1 MSGSALRALA
11 VMLSI
16 AMLPACD
23 SSKRDEDDGCPSPA
37 PATLAG
43 AAALSGRYFG
53 AALSAG
59 RLADAAYAAI
69 ADREFDMVT
78 AENEMKIDA
87 TEPTQ
92 GDFSFTG
99 ADAVFDWA
107 ETRGKRV
114 RGHTLAWHS
123 QQPAWMQD
131 LSGTALREAM
141 IAHIQGVMAHYEG
154 TIVHWDVVNEAFVD
168 GTSGERRNSNLQQTG
183 DDWIEVAF
191 QTARAADPAA
201 KLYYNDYNIEDWT
214 HAKTQAVYAMVADF
228 KERDIPIDGVGFQG
242 HFNTQSPYP
251 ANFRQTLQS
260 FADLGVDVAITELDV
275 ENADARTDWWTGII
289 EDCRAV
295 TRCVGLTTWGVRDSD
310 SWRSAQNPLLFD
322 AAGTPKA
329 AHAAVLAA
337 LLAPCK
343 APPAPPRLTVVKAGF
358 GGGRVTSTPAGI
370 DCGTLCSVVYDRGTT
385 VTLSAAAS
393 GRGSFTGWSGACTG
407 TDATCVVSM
416 TGPLAVT
423 ATFEDGEGPIFINAG
438 GGDAGDFVADVY
450 ATGGATY
457 ATPAAVATEGLTGT
471 VPPQA
476 VLQSER
482 YGEFTYTIPGFPA
495 GSPQAVT
502 LYFAE
507 NFHTAAGLRSFGV
520 TINGA
525 TVLSDFDIFVEAGGA
540 RRAVARTFSATADA
554 EGRVVIQFLRT
565 GADNPKVDAIAIV
578 PEA

>member
-11 VMLSI
+11 VTLSV
-16 AMLPACD
+16 AMLPACN
-23 SSKRDEDDGCPSPA
+23 SGGRDDDDGCPSPA
-37 PATLAG
+37 PSTLAG

-53 AALSAG
+53 AAIAAG
-59 RLADAAYAAI
+59 RIGDDAYATI
-69 ADREFDMVT
+69 ANREFDMVT

-87 TEPTQ
+87 TEPEQ

-99 ADAVFDWA
+99 ADAVFNWA
-107 ETRGKRV
+107 KTRGKRV

-123 QQPAWMQD
+123 QQPAWMQA

-141 IAHIQGVMAHYEG
+141 IAHIQGVLAHYEG
-154 TIVHWDVVNEAFVD
+154 EIVHWDVVNEAFVD
-168 GTSGERRNSNLQQTG
+168 GDSGARRDSNLQQTG
-183 DDWIEVAF
+183 NDWIEVAF

-295 TRCVGLTTWGVRDSD
+295 PRCVGLTTWGVRDSD
-310 SWRSAQNPLLFD
+310 SWRSSQNPLLFD
-322 AAGTPKA
+322 ANGAPKA

-358 GGGRVTSTPAGI
+358 GSGRVTSTPAGI
-370 DCGTLCSVVYDRGTT
+370 DCGTLCSVVYDRDTT

-393 GRGSFTGWSGACTG
+393 GRGSFTGWSGACSG
-407 TDATCVVSM
+407 TDATCVVTM
-416 TGPLAVT
+416 TGPQAVT

-438 GGDAGDFVADVY
+438 GGDTGDYVADVY

-457 ATPAAVATEGLTGT
+457 AIAGAIDTSLLTGT

-495 GSPQAVT
+495 GSAQSVT

-507 NFHTAAGLRSFGV
+507 NFLSAAGLRSFGV

-525 TVLSDFDIFVEAGGA
+525 TALSDFDIFAEAGAA
-540 RRAVARTFSATADA
+540 RRAVARTFSTTADT

-565 GADNPKVDAIAIV
+565 GADNPKVDAISIV
-578 PEA
+578 PEE